1 MEGMILKFVAAARAG
16 GLRISTAE
24 TLDCLAQ
31 LPRVD
36 ILDEGQFAT
45 VLRANFAKSRLERAR
60 FDRLYQLFFH
70 EIREDL
76 DPAAQSLAAQ
86 METLRQL
93 LLAIEP
99 QMPALTAIAQFLAAD
114 PAPYLQMLQAMQSE
128 GPTRGQGPRGAGSNL
143 GGLVRRLPVL
153 RALHRARE
161 AVDGYLAD
169 HWREIPWETRQAVQR
184 QVARRLETARRLLA
198 ENGPPLPPLDV
209 KKTAPRDAYGAL
221 GQTPF
226 ANLSPG
232 ELIRLREIIAR
243 LVRKLRDMVSLRYAA
258 RARGILDVKRTLRA
272 AARTQGIPIGLR
284 FRRKPPRKG
293 RIVVL
298 CDVSGSV
305 WSSARFMLTML
316 YALQDCFD
324 RVRSFVFV
332 DEPVEVTRYFD
343 DFDIERALEEI
354 LGCPEVAYGAPTD
367 YGRTLRLFQAR
378 HMDSI
383 NKKTTVIMIGDGRSN
398 YGNPEEGILEAV
410 RDRSRRVVWLNPESE
425 AFWHSGDS
433 EMRTY
438 EAFCNEVRACWN
450 LDQLAAFIQEL
461 VLRAAPI

>member
-1 MEGMILKFVAAARAG
+1 MERMILKFVAAARAAG
-16 GLRISTAE
+16 MRISTAE
-24 TLDCLAQ
+24 TMDCLAQ

-36 ILDEGQFAT
+36 VLDENQFAT
-45 VLRANFAKSRLERAR
+45 VLRANFAKSCLERAR
-60 FDRLYQLFFH
+60 FDHLYQLFFH

-76 DPAAQSLAAQ
+76 DPASASLAGH
-86 METLRQL
+86 METIQEV

-99 QMPALTAIAQFLAAD
+99 QMPAMVAIADFLAAE
-114 PAPYLQMLQAMQSE
+114 PAAYLQMLQEMQSE
-128 GPTRGQGPRGAGSNL
+128 GNSAGDGPRGAGSNL
-143 GGLVRRLPVL
+143 GSLVRRLPVL

-161 AVDGYLAD
+161 AVEDFLQANWD
-169 HWREIPWETRQAVQR
+169 KIHWETRHDLKRHVE
-184 QVARRLETARRLLA
+184 RRLETARRLLA
-198 ENGPPLPPLDV
+198 DNGPPLMTV
-209 KKTAPRDAYGAL
+209 EANRTTATDIHGQL
-221 GQTPF
+221 GQQPF

-232 ELIRLREIIAR
+232 ELVRLRDVIAQ

-258 RARGILDVKRTLRA
+258 RSRGVLDVKRTLRA

-305 WSSARFMLTML
+305 WSSARFMLSML

-324 RVRSFVFV
+324 RVKSYVFI

-354 LGCPEVAYGAPTD
+354 LHCPDIAYGASTD
-367 YGRTLRLFQAR
+367 YGRTLRLFKDR
-378 HMDSI
+378 HMDTI
-383 NKKTTVIMIGDGRSN
+383 TKKTTVIVIGDGRTN
-398 YGNPEEGILEAV
+398 YGNPEEGILEAM
-410 RDRSRRVVWLNPESE
+410 RDRSRRVIWLNPETE
-425 AFWHSGDS
+425 QFWNSGDS

-438 EAFCNEVRACWN
+438 APYCNEVRACWN
-450 LDQLAAFIQEL
+450 LNQLAAFIQEL
-461 VLRAAPI
+461 VL

>member
-1 MEGMILKFVAAARAG
+1 MILKFVAAARAA

-31 LPRVD
+31 VPRVD
-36 ILDEGQFAT
+36 VLDEGQFAT

-60 FDRLYQLFFH
+60 FDHLYQLFFH

-76 DPAAQSLAAQ
+76 DPAADTLAGH
-86 METLRQL
+86 MDILKQL
-93 LLAIEP
+93 LLDIEP
-99 QMPALTAIAQFLAAD
+99 QMPAMTAIAQFLAAD
-114 PAPYLQMLQAMQSE
+114 PAPYLEMLQTMQSE
-128 GPTRGQGPRGAGSNL
+128 GQAQGKGPRGAGSNL

-153 RALHRARE
+153 RALHRAQE
-161 AVDGYLAD
+161 AVDGFLEA
-169 HWREIPWETRQAVQR
+169 HWREIPWETRQSLQR
-184 QVARRLETARRLLA
+184 QVARRLEAARRLLS
-198 ENGPPLPPLDV
+198 ENGPPLPPADV
-209 KKTAPRDAYGAL
+209 KKKSVPKDAYGAL

-232 ELIRLREIIAR
+232 ELVRLRDVIAQ

-258 RARGILDVKRTLRA
+258 RSRGILDVKRTLRA
-272 AARTQGIPIGLR
+272 ASRTQGIPIGLR

-343 DFDIERALEEI
+343 ELDIDRALAEI
-354 LGCPEVAYGAPTD
+354 LDCREIAYGAPTD
-367 YGRTLRLFQAR
+367 YGRTLRLFQAQ
-378 HMDSI
+378 HMDAV
-383 NKKTTVIMIGDGRSN
+383 NKKTTVIVIGDGRSN

-425 AFWHSGDS
+425 AFWNSGDS

-450 LDQLAAFIQEL
+450 LDQLAAFIQDL
-461 VLRAAPI
+461 VL

>member
-1 MEGMILKFVAAARAG
+1 MILKFVAAARAA

-31 LPRVD
+31 VPRVD
-36 ILDEGQFAT
+36 VLDEGQFAT

-60 FDRLYQLFFH
+60 FDHLYQLFFH

-76 DPAAQSLAAQ
+76 DPAADTLAGHMDSLK
-86 METLRQL
+86 QL
-93 LLAIEP
+93 LLDIEP
-99 QMPALTAIAQFLAAD
+99 QMPAMTAIAQFLAAD
-114 PAPYLQMLQAMQSE
+114 PAPYLEMLHTMQSE
-128 GPTRGQGPRGAGSNL
+128 GQAKGKGPRGAGSNL

-153 RALHRARE
+153 RALHRAQE
-161 AVDGYLAD
+161 AVDDFLEA

-184 QVARRLETARRLLA
+184 HVARRLETAQRLLS
-198 ENGPPLPPLDV
+198 ENGPPLPPADV
-209 KKTAPRDAYGAL
+209 KKAVPKDTYGAL

-232 ELIRLREIIAR
+232 ELVRLRDVIAQ

-258 RARGILDVKRTLRA
+258 RSRGILDVKRTLRA

-343 DFDIERALEEI
+343 ELDIDRALAEI
-354 LGCPEVAYGAPTD
+354 LDCREIAYGAPTD

-378 HMDSI
+378 HMDAV
-383 NKKTTVIMIGDGRSN
+383 NKKTTVIVIGDGRSN

-425 AFWHSGDS
+425 AFWNSGDS

-438 EAFCNEVRACWN
+438 EVFCNEVRACWN
-450 LDQLAAFIQEL
+450 LDQLAAFIQDL
-461 VLRAAPI
+461 VL

>member
-1 MEGMILKFVAAARAG
+1 MDGMILKFVAAARAA

-24 TLDCLAQ
+24 TLDCLAL

-36 ILDEGQFAT
+36 VLDEGQFAAL
-45 VLRANFAKSRLERAR
+45 LRANFAKSRLERAR
-60 FDRLYQLFFH
+60 FDHLYRLFFH

-76 DPAAQSLAAQ
+76 DPASETLAGQ
-86 METLRQL
+86 METLQQML
-93 LLAIEP
+93 LGIEP
-99 QMPALTAIAQFLAAD
+99 RMPAMAAIAQFLAAD

-128 GPTRGQGPRGAGSNL
+128 GSAQGQGPRGTGANL

-161 AVDGYLAD
+161 AVDGYLAE
-169 HWREIPWETRQAVQR
+169 HWREIPWEARQALQR
-184 QVARRLETARRLLA
+184 HVANRLETARRLLA
-198 ENGPPLPPLDV
+198 ENGPPLPPPDV
-209 KKTAPRDAYGAL
+209 QKTAPPAVNGEL

-232 ELIRLREIIAR
+232 ELVRLRDVIAQ

-258 RARGILDVKRTLRA
+258 RSRGVLDVKRTLRA
-272 AARTQGIPIGLR
+272 AARTQGVPIVLR

-332 DEPVEVTRYFD
+332 DAPVEVTHFFD
-343 DFDIERALEEI
+343 DLDIDRALAAI
-354 LGCPEVAYGAPTD
+354 LDSPEVAYGAPTD

-383 NKKTTVIMIGDGRSN
+383 NKKTTVIVIGDGRSN

-425 AFWHSGDS
+425 AFWNSGDS

-438 EAFCNEVRACWN
+438 KVFCNEVRACWN

-461 VLRAAPI
+461 VL

>member
-1 MEGMILKFVAAARAG
+1 MESMILKFVAAARAA

-24 TLDCLAQ
+24 TLDCLAL

-36 ILDEGQFAT
+36 VLDEGQFAAL
-45 VLRANFAKSRLERAR
+45 LRANFAKSRLERAR
-60 FDRLYQLFFH
+60 FDHLYHLFFH

-76 DPAAQSLAAQ
+76 DPASETLAGQ
-86 METLRQL
+86 METLQQML
-93 LLAIEP
+93 LEIEP
-99 QMPALTAIAQFLAAD
+99 RMPAMAAIAQFLGAD

-128 GPTRGQGPRGAGSNL
+128 GSAPGQGPRGTGANL

-169 HWREIPWETRQAVQR
+169 HWREIPWEARQALQR
-184 QVARRLETARRLLA
+184 HVANRLETARRLLA
-198 ENGPPLPPLDV
+198 ENGPPLPPPDI
-209 KKTAPRDAYGAL
+209 KKTAPTDAYGEL
-221 GQTPF
+221 GRTPF

-232 ELIRLREIIAR
+232 ELVRLRNVIAQ
-243 LVRKLRDMVSLRYAA
+243 LVRKLRDMASLRYAA
-258 RARGILDVKRTLRA
+258 RSRGLLDVKRTLRA
-272 AARTQGIPIGLR
+272 AARTQGVPIALH

-332 DEPVEVTRYFD
+332 DAPVEVTHFFD
-343 DFDIERALEEI
+343 DLDIDRALEAI
-354 LGCPEVAYGAPTD
+354 LDCPEIAYGAPTD

-383 NKKTTVIMIGDGRSN
+383 NKKTTVIVIGDGRSN

-438 EAFCNEVRACWN
+438 KVFCNEVRACWN
-450 LDQLAAFIQEL
+450 LDQLAAVIQEL
-461 VLRAAPI
+461 VL

>member
-1 MEGMILKFVAAARAG
+1 MILKFAASARAA

-36 ILDEGQFAT
+36 LLDEAQFAA
-45 VLRANFAKSRLERAR
+45 VLRANFAKSRLEQAR
-60 FDRLYQLFFH
+60 FDHLYRLFFH
-70 EIREDL
+70 EIRENL
-76 DPAAQSLAAQ
+76 DPAAESLAGHV
-86 METLRQL
+86 ETLKRL
-93 LLAIEP
+93 LLEIEP
-99 QMPALTAIAQFLAAD
+99 PMPAMTAIAAFLAAD
-114 PAPYLQMLQAMQSE
+114 PAPYLEMLQGMQSE
-128 GPTRGQGPRGAGSNL
+128 GHSKGMGPRGAGSNL

-161 AVDGYLAD
+161 VVAGFLQE
-169 HWREIPWETRQAVQR
+169 HWREIPWETRQALQR
-184 QVARRLETARRLLA
+184 HVDERLETARRLLA
-198 ENGPPLPPLDV
+198 ENGPPLPPASV
-209 KKTAPRDAYGAL
+209 RKPAPRAVYGEL

-232 ELIRLREIIAR
+232 ELVRLREVVAR
-243 LVRKLRDMVSLRYAA
+243 LVRKLRDMVGLRYAA
-258 RARGILDVKRTLRA
+258 RSRGVLDVKRTLRA

-284 FRRKPPRKG
+284 FRRRPPRKG

-316 YALQDCFD
+316 YQLQDCFD

-332 DEPVEVTRYFD
+332 DAPVEVTRYFD
-343 DFDIERALEEI
+343 DFDIDRALDEI
-354 LGCPEVAYGAPTD
+354 IHSPEVAYGAPTD

-378 HMDSI
+378 HMDAV
-383 NKKTTVIMIGDGRSN
+383 NKKTTVIVIGDGRSN
-398 YGNPEEGILEAV
+398 YGNPEEGILEAI
-410 RDRSRRVVWLNPESE
+410 RDRSRRVIWLNPESE
-425 AFWHSGDS
+425 PFWNTGDS

-438 EAFCNEVRACWN
+438 DVFCNEVRACWN

-461 VLRAAPI
+461 VL